1 MTSNEHVTMRARI
14 TAGLLFG
21 LLAVVGCDDGST
33 GAGPDGPATLPW
45 DDEAP
50 KADVFGR
57 SLVGPPS
64 PYPADAAML
73 ADPQGTDTRLAGDM
87 RARREQAWATA
98 FKALEPVPLLGL
110 ADQIDARPDC
120 APGVADRDLEA
131 CSRHGE
137 TACSD
142 ARSGD
147 VAGICAWDGAA
158 CAPTCDNISLPDGG
172 EIPRI
177 PRFESWYGVED
188 LELIFGDAYAHLGA
202 DGQLAQTALSDELI
216 GAAMLADHSEIDRSR
231 RWPLQRYTAAVLALF
246 GCDLAQGEG
255 ESDEAYGERCAI
267 ARQSAF
273 SGAAGPGGGIA
284 RILYS
289 PAMALHT
296 ARNYAEVLGCRNDVL
311 AETWCTPGEPCEEP
325 PENFSTCFRSEFPG
339 DAGDP
344 WAALDP
350 DTIGQAAFDAL
361 SALPDP
367 GGTAIVKA
375 VWSRVG
381 FGFELPAYD
390 TDATSLARRIGPGQR
405 AEWEPAGDRR
415 YGADVPTAE
424 DIYTIETASGAR
436 YRLTALH
443 VMTKELRHWQWV
455 TLWWSDKPDD
465 DFGADRPAQFDE
477 LPAVWSN
484 YKMCVVVD
492 YLESDPDVLGR
503 FTDLPSLQA
512 ALAVTEPAAGNPT
525 WCSNPYVELAPGNAR
540 TNCIGCH
547 QHAGTRIGEDGQDFD
562 LTEVILNEELL
573 LADDNRY
580 PANGRVRR
588 RSSFATDYSWAFSR
602 IDDLTEL
609 MRTEVEFLGSQ
620 DDQWKRID
628 GIVNGPGDA
637 TAGELVF
644 RETTTE
650 QQCTGCHGDEGQGG
664 FGPDLAQAFAGKT
677 AWQLATTVIDGRG
690 SMPAWGEQLTD
701 RQLTDLFAFLQAR
714 FGAD

>member
-1 MTSNEHVTMRARI
+1 MRARI
-14 TAGLLFG
+14 ITALFCAA
-21 LLAVVGCDDGST
+21 LVVACDDG
-33 GAGPDGPATLPW
+33 GDAAAEGGPATLPW

-73 ADPQGTDTRLAGDM
+73 ADPEASATRLAGNM

-98 FKALEPVPLLGL
+98 KKVLEPVPLLGL
-110 ADQIDARPDC
+110 ADRIDARPAC
-120 APGVADRDLEA
+120 APNVADRELEGCA
-131 CSRHGE
+131 KRAQGTC
-137 TACSD
+137 AD
-142 ARSGD
+142 AKSGD
-147 VAGICAWDGAA
+147 VANICAWDEAAAA
-158 CAPTCDNISLPDGG
+158 CVPTCDNLSLPGGG
-172 EIPRI
+172 EIPMI

-188 LELIFGDAYAHLGA
+188 LKLIFGDAYAHLGA
-202 DGQLAQTALSDELI
+202 EGQLAQDRLDDALV
-216 GAAMLADHSEIDRSR
+216 GAAMLGDHSEIDRSR

-246 GCDLAQGEG
+246 GCDLERGKD
-255 ESDEAYGERCAI
+255 ESEESYGERCAI

-289 PAMALHT
+289 PAIALHT

-311 AETWCTPGEPCEEP
+311 ADTWCTPGEPCEEP
-325 PENFSTCFRSEFPG
+325 PDSFSSCFRTEFPG

-350 DTIGQAAFDAL
+350 AAIGQARFDAL
-361 SALPDP
+361 SALPEQ
-367 GGTAIVKA
+367 GGSAIVKA

-390 TDATSLARRIGPGQR
+390 TDAQSLARRIGPGAR
-405 AEWEPAGDRR
+405 AEWEDKGDRS
-415 YGADVPTAE
+415 YGAELPTPE

-455 TLWWSDKPDD
+455 TLWWSDKPND
-465 DFGADRPAQFDE
+465 DFGADRPASFDA
-477 LPAVWSN
+477 LPEVWKN

-503 FTDLPSLQA
+503 FADLPSLQA
-512 ALAVTEPAAGNPT
+512 ALAATDPAAGNPT
-525 WCSNPYVELAPGNAR
+525 WCSNPYVEHEPGNAR

-547 QHAGTRIGEDGQDFD
+547 QHAGTRIAEDGEAFE
-562 LTEVILNEELL
+562 LTDVILHEDLL
-573 LADDNRY
+573 LGDDNRY
-580 PANGRVRR
+580 PGNGRLRR

-609 MRTEVEFLGSQ
+609 MRTEVEARGAQ
-620 DDQWKRID
+620 DAKWKRID
-628 GIVNGPGDA
+628 AIVNGGGDA
-637 TAGELVF
+637 VAGEQVF
-644 RETTTE
+644 RATTAE
-650 QQCTGCHGDEGQGG
+650 QRCVDCHGDDGEGG
-664 FGPDLAQAFAGKT
+664 FGPALEERFASKT
-677 AWQLATTVIDGRG
+677 AWQLANTVVEGRG
-690 SMPAWGEQLTD
+690 GMPAWGQRLDD
-701 RQLTDLFAFLQAR
+701 RQLADLFAFLQGR
-714 FGAD
+714 FGEK